1 MCITKVWFSGP
12 SRRSAA
18 EPRLT
23 QKAPEIIQIRTLVGD
38 NQIISFYYENVNIF
52 ITFLTY

>member
-23 QKAPEIIQIRTLVGD
+23 QKAPEIIQICALVGD
-38 NQIISFYYENVNIF
+38 DQIISFYYENVNIF

>member
-12 SRRSAA
+12 SRHSAA

-23 QKAPEIIQIRTLVGD
+23 QKALEIIQICALVGD
-38 NQIISFYYENVNIF
+38 DQIISFYYENVNIF

>member
-18 EPRLT
+18 EPLLT
-23 QKAPEIIQIRTLVGD
+23 QKAPEIIQIRTLVSD